1 MDNIE
6 YIFVTEKNVFGYLDD
21 IYKIYNESF
30 TNMSVESL
38 NKILTNENNL
48 ALVAL
53 IDNKVIG
60 YVILTLLIDVGEIY
74 SIAVLKDYRRKN
86 IADNLLKNIL
96 EKGKEKGNDKFTLD
110 VRKSN
115 ISAINLYVK
124 NGFKEEACRPSY
136 YSDPKEDAIIMWKYI
151 IKM

>member
-6 YIFVTEKNVFGYLDD
+6 YIFVTEKNVSGYLDD

-53 IDNKVIG
+53 TDNK
-60 YVILTLLIDVGEIY
+60 VGEIY

-96 EKGKEKGNDKFTLD
+96 KKGKEKGNDKFTLD